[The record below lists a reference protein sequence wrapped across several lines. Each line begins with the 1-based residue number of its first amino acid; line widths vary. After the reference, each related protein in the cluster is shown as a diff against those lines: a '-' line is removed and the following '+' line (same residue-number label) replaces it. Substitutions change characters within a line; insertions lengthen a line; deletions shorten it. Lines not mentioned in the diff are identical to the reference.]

1 MGSHRASGP
10 EPGSRRPRRER
21 IRWLAASAALA
32 ALPAALIVALSGDSS
47 TPDHA
52 LSADYVRTGSWP
64 TGYSG
69 QYVLRNS
76 GSDTVKG
83 WTLRFGLPA
92 GTRIANVWNGRLEPA
107 TGKYTVRNENWNK
120 ALRPGESI
128 VVGFEVRRDGAGVP
142 TASEPARSD
151 GPIAC
156 TINDKPCTG
165 AGPTASGERSTP
177 AGPIPPVGPLDT
189 DRRTASTGPTATGTA
204 RAGGPPTGSKPPPAS
219 GSAGGATPRSG
230 TVEHLAPYL
239 DMTLPG
245 PLDPTHAGA
254 AGAVR
259 DRTLA
264 YVVDGGGCRP
274 MWGGVTRLD
283 DPATTGRIAALRD
296 AGGSIRVAFGGAGG
310 TDLAASCGTP
320 EELVTAYRQVLAAT
334 GATGMDLD
342 IEGRSL
348 VRPDVVQRR
357 NAALRLLQEG
367 ARANEQSVDIG
378 YSLPVDPLQGL
389 GEEAKALLRDAAA
402 QRVEVSYV
410 NAKALNYGAAVAPRP
425 EGRMG
430 RFASDA
436 AHAVQG
442 QIREV
447 WPNLSEE
454 QAWRRVS
461 VTVMIG
467 RNDVAGEV
475 FTLEDARTFA
485 EFARSVHLGRVAWW
499 SAARDRPCPEG
510 AADATGADP
519 TCSGIAQDADAF
531 LRVFGGG

>member
-10 EPGSRRPRRER
+10 EPGAGRPRRER
-21 IRWLAASAALA
+21 IRWAAAGAALA
-32 ALPAALIVALSGDSS
+32 ALPAALVVALSGDS
-47 TPDHA
+47 PGRDHV

-83 WTLRFGLPA
+83 WTLRFDLPA
-92 GTRIANVWNGRLEPA
+92 GTRVANVWNGRLQPA
-107 TGKYTVRNENWNK
+107 EGKYTVRNENWNK

-142 TASEPARSD
+142 TASESARAD

-156 TINDKPCTG
+156 TINDKPCG
-165 AGPTASGERSTP
+165 VPAPTASGDRSAT
-177 AGPIPPVGPLDT
+177 AGPIPSAGPLDGT
-189 DRRTASTGPTATGTA
+189 DRPTARPTPTGTGRVGAPSTTAPPPSSSGSTG
-204 RAGGPPTGSKPPPAS
+204 S
-219 GSAGGATPRSG
+219 ATPRSG

-239 DMTLPG
+239 DMTLSG
-245 PLDPTHAGA
+245 ALDPARAGA
-254 AGAVR
+254 AGGVR
-259 DRTLA
+259 ERTLA

-283 DPATTGRIAALRD
+283 DPVTTGRIAALRD
-296 AGGSIRVAFGGAGG
+296 AGTTIRVAFGGAGG

-320 EELVTAYRQVLAAT
+320 EELAGVYRQVLAAT

-357 NAALRLLQEG
+357 NAALHLLQEG
-367 ARANEQSVDIG
+367 ARAAGRPVDIG

-389 GEEAKALLRDAAA
+389 GDEAKALLRDAVA
-402 QRVEVSYV
+402 QQVEVSYV
-410 NAKALNYGAAVAPRP
+410 NIKALNYGAAVAPRP
-425 EGRMG
+425 QGRMG
-430 RFASDA
+430 QFASDA

-447 WPNLSEE
+447 WPQLSEE
-454 QAWRRVS
+454 QSWRRVS

-475 FTLEDARTFA
+475 FTLDDARRFA
-485 EFARSVHLGRVAWW
+485 EFARTVHLGRIAWW
-499 SAARDRPCPEG
+499 SAARDRPCPDG
-510 AADATGADP
+510 AGTEAGVDP
-519 TCSGIAQDADAF
+519 TCSGVAQDADAF
-531 LRVFGGG
+531 LRILGG

>member
-10 EPGSRRPRRER
+10 EPGAGRPRRER
-21 IRWLAASAALA
+21 IRWAAASAALA
-32 ALPAALIVALSGDSS
+32 ALPAALVVALSGDS
-47 TPDHA
+47 PGHDHV

-69 QYVLRNS
+69 QYVLRNL

-83 WTLRFGLPA
+83 WTLRFDLPA

-107 TGKYTVRNENWNK
+107 EGKYTVRNENWNK

-128 VVGFEVRRDGAGVP
+128 VVGFEVRREGAGVP
-142 TASEPARSD
+142 TASEPVRSD
-151 GPIAC
+151 GPMAC
-156 TINDKPCTG
+156 TINDKPCNVP
-165 AGPTASGERSTP
+165 APTASGDHSAT
-177 AGPIPPVGPLDT
+177 AGPIP
-189 DRRTASTGPTATGTA
+189 RTGPPDGADHHTGTPVPTGTA
-204 RAGGPPTGSKPPPAS
+204 RAAAPTTTSPPPS
-219 GSAGGATPRSG
+219 PNGAGGTAPRSG
-230 TVEHLAPYL
+230 TIEHIAPYL
-239 DMTLPG
+239 DMTLAG
-245 PLDPTHAGA
+245 PFDPIRAGA
-254 AGAVR
+254 PGTVR
-259 DRTLA
+259 ERTLA

-283 DPATTGRIAALRD
+283 DPVTTGRIAALRD
-296 AGGSIRVAFGGAGG
+296 AGGTIRVAFGGAGG

-320 EELVTAYRQVLAAT
+320 EELATVYRQVLTAT

-357 NAALRLLQEG
+357 NAALHLLQEG
-367 ARANEQSVDIG
+367 ARAAGKAVDIG

-389 GEEAKALLRDAAA
+389 GDEAKALLRDAVT

-410 NAKALNYGAAVAPRP
+410 NVKALNYGAAVAPRP
-425 EGRMG
+425 QGRMG
-430 RFASDA
+430 QFASDA

-447 WPNLSEE
+447 WPHLSEE

-475 FTLEDARTFA
+475 FTLDDARRFA
-485 EFARSVHLGRVAWW
+485 EFARTVRLGRVAWW
-499 SAARDRPCPEG
+499 SAARDRPCPTG
-510 AADATGADP
+510 GGADAGAEP

-531 LRVFGGG
+531 LRILGG

>member
-10 EPGSRRPRRER
+10 ESGTGRPRRER
-21 IRWLAASAALA
+21 IRWAAASAALA
-32 ALPAALIVALSGDSS
+32 ALPAALIVALSGNSA
-47 TPDHA
+47 DHDD
-52 LSADYVRTGSWP
+52 LLRADYVRTGSWP

-69 QYVLRNS
+69 QYVLRNA

-83 WTLRFGLPA
+83 WTLRFDLPV
-92 GTRIANVWNGRLEPA
+92 GTRVANVWNGRLDPA
-107 TGKYTVRNENWNK
+107 DGRYTVRNENWNK

-142 TASEPARSD
+142 TANEPARGD

-156 TINDKPCTG
+156 TINDKPCGVTTPTRPGDRPTPTG
-165 AGPTASGERSTP
+165 SGPA
-177 AGPIPPVGPLDT
+177 
-189 DRRTASTGPTATGTA
+189 TGPTGGTVRPTAPATPSG
-204 RAGGPPTGSKPPPAS
+204 AGHGSGPASPPTPPLAS
-219 GSAGGATPRSG
+219 GPSTTAAPGSG

-239 DMTLPG
+239 DMTL
-245 PLDPTHAGA
+245 DPARAGTV
-254 AGAVR
+254 GGK

-283 DPATTGRIAALRD
+283 DPAITARIAALRD
-296 AGGSIRVAFGGAGG
+296 AGGSTRVAFGSAGG
-310 TDLAASCGTP
+310 TDLAVSCGTP
-320 EELVTAYRQVLAAT
+320 EELVAAYRQVLAAT
-334 GATGMDLD
+334 RTNALDLD
-342 IEGRSL
+342 IEGRAL

-367 ARANEQSVDIG
+367 ARAAGQSVDVG

-389 GEEAKALLRDAAA
+389 GDEAKALLRDAAVQQVA
-402 QRVEVSYV
+402 VSYV
-410 NAKALNYGAAVAPRP
+410 NVKALNYGAAVAPRP

-430 RFASDA
+430 RFATDA

-447 WPNLSEE
+447 WPQLTEE

-475 FTLEDARTFA
+475 FTLDDARRFA
-485 EFARSVHLGRVAWW
+485 DFARRTHLGRIAWW
-499 SAARDRPCPEG
+499 SAARDRPCAEG
-510 AADATGADP
+510 PTGETGADP
-519 TCSGIAQDADAF
+519 TCSGIPQEPDAF
-531 LRVFGGG
+531 ARILAG